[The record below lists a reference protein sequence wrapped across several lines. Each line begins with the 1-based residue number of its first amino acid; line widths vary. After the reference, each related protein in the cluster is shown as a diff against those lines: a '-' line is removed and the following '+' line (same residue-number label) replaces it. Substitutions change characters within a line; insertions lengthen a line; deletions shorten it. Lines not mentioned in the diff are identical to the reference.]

1 MDAIINAFG
10 MVMTFEV
17 LAVMVV
23 AAIYGLFVG
32 AIPGLTATMAVALM
46 VPVTFFMDPVP
57 AISAIVTMAAMAIF
71 AGDLPAV
78 YMRMPGTPASAA
90 YTEPCYSLAQRGLG
104 EYALSM
110 SAVSSAIG
118 GSIGVLALILFAPFL
133 AEFALNFSSF
143 EYFWLACM
151 GLTAAI
157 AVSDSSPVKGA
168 VSLLLGLLVASVGLD
183 PVSGEARFT
192 FGNADLLGGLGFI
205 PVIIGLFAVAEILRF
220 CTRNSRVGNS
230 RQAALVPQ
238 KPMLLQALRDI
249 FKYKAGVAQGSFV
262 GVLIGILPGAG
273 ADVAA
278 YISYA
283 MSKRAAAKRTTPDE
297 VNMAKI
303 VPATAAN
310 NAAVGG
316 SFIPATVFGIP
327 GDSLTAIVIGVLF
340 MKGLNP
346 GPTIF
351 TENADM
357 INAVFLAFLLAN
369 ILLVPFGF
377 LAIKL
382 FKRVLQVPQS
392 ILMPVILAF
401 SIVGAFAVEN
411 TLFAIAIILAF
422 GIIGFFME
430 ENGFPLAPMILGIV
444 LGPMLEE
451 TFITSMMRAQG
462 DLMVFFERPVSLTL
476 AIITLS
482 LWMLP
487 LLLRVLKRRAGIP
500 PQSPAHRKEECTQ

>member
-1 MDAIINAFG
+1 

-17 LAVMVV
+17 LAVMMV

-57 AISAIVTMAAMAIF
+57 AIAAIVTMAAMAIF

-90 YTEPCYSLAQRGLG
+90 YTEPCYGLAQRGLG

-110 SAVSSAIG
+110 SAISSAIG
-118 GSIGVLALILFAPFL
+118 GTIGVLALILFAPFL

-230 RQAALVPQ
+230 RQAALVAQ

-249 FKYKAGVAQGSFV
+249 FKYKAGVGQGSVV
-262 GVLIGILPGAG
+262 GVLVGILPGAG

-283 MSKRAAAKRTTPDE
+283 
-297 VNMAKI
+297 
-303 VPATAAN
+303 
-310 NAAVGG
+310 
-316 SFIPATVFGIP
+316 
-327 GDSLTAIVIGVLF
+327 
-340 MKGLNP
+340 
-346 GPTIF
+346 
-351 TENADM
+351 
-357 INAVFLAFLLAN
+357 
-369 ILLVPFGF
+369 
-377 LAIKL
+377 
-382 FKRVLQVPQS
+382 
-392 ILMPVILAF
+392 
-401 SIVGAFAVEN
+401 
-411 TLFAIAIILAF
+411 
-422 GIIGFFME
+422 
-430 ENGFPLAPMILGIV
+430 
-444 LGPMLEE
+444 
-451 TFITSMMRAQG
+451 
-462 DLMVFFERPVSLTL
+462 
-476 AIITLS
+476 
-482 LWMLP
+482 
-487 LLLRVLKRRAGIP
+487 
-500 PQSPAHRKEECTQ
+500 

>member
-1 MDAIINAFG
+1 
-10 MVMTFEV
+10 
-17 LAVMVV
+17 
-23 AAIYGLFVG
+23 
-32 AIPGLTATMAVALM
+32 
-46 VPVTFFMDPVP
+46 
-57 AISAIVTMAAMAIF
+57 
-71 AGDLPAV
+71 
-78 YMRMPGTPASAA
+78 MRD
-90 YTEPCYSLAQRGLG
+90 R
-104 EYALSM
+104 
-110 SAVSSAIG
+110 
-118 GSIGVLALILFAPFL
+118 
-133 AEFALNFSSF
+133 
-143 EYFWLACM
+143 
-151 GLTAAI
+151 
-157 AVSDSSPVKGA
+157 
-168 VSLLLGLLVASVGLD
+168 
-183 PVSGEARFT
+183 
-192 FGNADLLGGLGFI
+192 
-205 PVIIGLFAVAEILRF
+205 
-220 CTRNSRVGNS
+220 
-230 RQAALVPQ
+230 
-238 KPMLLQALRDI
+238 
-249 FKYKAGVAQGSFV
+249 
-262 GVLIGILPGAG
+262 GAG

-297 VNMAKI
+297 VSMAKI

-369 ILLVPFGF
+369 IMLIPFGF

-411 TLFAIAIILAF
+411 SLFAIVTILAF
-422 GIIGFFME
+422 GIVGFLME

-444 LGPMLEE
+444 LGPMFEE

-487 LLLRVLKRRAGIP
+487 LLLRLLKRRAGLT
-500 PQSPAHRKEECTQ
+500 PQSPATPKEECTQ